1 MKPIKPSNSLDPKP
15 LRSFLSERRGSNM
28 TSDNQ
33 KKKKKVKYIRSG
45 WIEFLIRMCSAKIQA
60 PVDKYRCGVFC
71 FDSNNLLAITCKP
84 IL

>member
-33 KKKKKVKYIRSG
+33 KKRKKSSTL
-45 WIEFLIRMCSAKIQA
+45 E
-60 PVDKYRCGVFC
+60 VDELN
-71 FDSNNLLAITCKP
+71 S
-84 IL
+84 